1 MSPYIHSQ
9 GLNFYAQFLEVRRR
23 LAEVSASFWV
33 DLELY
38 NWLNQAQQDIAMK
51 ARCLKKAVTVTTTS
65 GTQEYD
71 LKTSTN
77 AFQDI
82 IDISEDGVSFKIG
95 GTSWDNLKY
104 TTKAKL
110 NIDQPNWRSAS
121 SGTPMNY
128 YYDKASK
135 TIGLYPKPNASN
147 AGAYLLIEGIYMPR
161 ILNAG
166 LASAGDAT
174 TLTLATGS
182 ATQPYGSTVDDY
194 YNGLYME
201 LYSGIGIGERALI
214 TDYVGSTKVC
224 TVNFTTT
231 PTTASYYGMVSE
243 LPETAH
249 NLMVTYALGKCWMK
263 GGIRTQLGM
272 AHMQQY
278 YQELNQFI
286 DAYNESDDESII
298 REAYRS

>member
-1 MSPYIHSQ
+1 MSPFIHSQ

-23 LAEVSASFWV
+23 LAEVSPSFWV

-95 GTSWDNLKY
+95 GTSWDTLKY
-104 TTKAKL
+104 TTKAQL

-166 LASAGDAT
+166 LASAGAAT

-182 ATQPYGSTVDDY
+182 ATQPYGSSVDDY
-194 YNGLYME
+194 YNDLYME
-201 LYSGIGIGERALI
+201 LYSGTGIGERAKI

-231 PTTASYYGMVSE
+231 PTTSSYYGMVSE

-249 NLMVTYALGKCWMK
+249 PLMILYTLGRSWSK
-263 GGIRTQLGM
+263 GGIRSQLGQLF
-272 AHMQQY
+272 MQQY
-278 YQELNQFI
+278 FQELGQFI
-286 DAYNESDDESII
+286 SDYEETDDDSVI
-298 REAYRS
+298 RDAYRS